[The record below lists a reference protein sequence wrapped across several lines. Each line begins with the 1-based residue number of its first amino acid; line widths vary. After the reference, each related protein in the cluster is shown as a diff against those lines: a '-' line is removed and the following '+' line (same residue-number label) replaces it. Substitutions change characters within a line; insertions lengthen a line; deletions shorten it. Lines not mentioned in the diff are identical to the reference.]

1 MLKLIQ
7 LLSGVFDKVL
17 DNVLFAQPIA
27 AGDGILKVLLQRI
40 VLANYTGCTAFCG
53 DSM

>member
-27 AGDGILKVLLQRI
+27 AGDGILKVLLQRQY
-40 VLANYTGCTAFCG
+40 VSASGKPWK
-53 DSM
+53 